1 MKIRCGFEWYVQIDS
16 GKLFCGCRPI
26 IHEEERSDSKISRV
40 LTPSFGESG
49 RIDISAAFEGKTP
62 KNVLYE
68 VFNDTDCLV
77 DLDEEPP
84 HDIDSGALEVALQMC
99 SAMGCTVFDPL
110 IFMRKVIVDGSNTSG
125 FQRTA
130 LVGIEGGFSANDKKV
145 SIESISL
152 EEDSARIA
160 APKDGKT
167 TYRID
172 RLGIPLVEIA
182 TGIIETDE
190 KEAKEIAM
198 AFGRLTRLF
207 NVRRGIG
214 TIRQDVNLSIEGG
227 SRVELKGFQ
236 NIREMDKVIT
246 NEAVRQSSLLKL
258 SSDKKYLLE
267 SLDRIEGKDLTGLF
281 NVTDS
286 DIIKRAVSSG
296 KILLGFRLDGFSGVF
311 GTELSENKRFGTE
324 VSDYLR
330 VNDMSG
336 IIHSDELPAYGIS
349 DKEKKA
355 VYDALGCSEEDAFL
369 FSICLPEQEG
379 SIAESLKTRI
389 RDLLKG
395 VPSEVRTVEKDNS
408 TRFLRPIG
416 GRDRMYVETDLPV
429 IAIDKKV
436 MERSKAYSGFSAESL
451 MKEYNINEN
460 TLDLLISTKKL
471 GRALELNR
479 ENKVHFNVLTGVMV
493 DDYRYI
499 KRKFG
504 FDLKDEQIESVLIKI
519 ASGEIAKDA
528 SRFIFEKLATGGGNS
543 VDGIISAYSLRK
555 KTKKELTSE
564 IKKLVSSINFSRY
577 DTLIT
582 NLRDRLG
589 FSFDAGEAYAIA
601 MGLLEKK

>member
-1 MKIRCGFEWYVQIDS
+1 MKIRCGFEWHVQIDS

-214 TIRQDVNLSIEGG
+214 TIRQDVNLSIE
-227 SRVELKGFQ
+227 
-236 NIREMDKVIT
+236 
-246 NEAVRQSSLLKL
+246 
-258 SSDKKYLLE
+258 
-267 SLDRIEGKDLTGLF
+267 
-281 NVTDS
+281 
-286 DIIKRAVSSG
+286 
-296 KILLGFRLDGFSGVF
+296 
-311 GTELSENKRFGTE
+311 
-324 VSDYLR
+324 
-330 VNDMSG
+330 
-336 IIHSDELPAYGIS
+336 
-349 DKEKKA
+349 A
-355 VYDALGCSEEDAFL
+355 VY
-369 FSICLPEQEG
+369 
-379 SIAESLKTRI
+379 
-389 RDLLKG
+389 
-395 VPSEVRTVEKDNS
+395 
-408 TRFLRPIG
+408 
-416 GRDRMYVETDLPV
+416 
-429 IAIDKKV
+429 
-436 MERSKAYSGFSAESL
+436 
-451 MKEYNINEN
+451 IN
-460 TLDLLISTKKL
+460 
-471 GRALELNR
+471 
-479 ENKVHFNVLTGVMV
+479 V
-493 DDYRYI
+493 
-499 KRKFG
+499 
-504 FDLKDEQIESVLIKI
+504 
-519 ASGEIAKDA
+519 
-528 SRFIFEKLATGGGNS
+528 FE
-543 VDGIISAYSLRK
+543 
-555 KTKKELTSE
+555 
-564 IKKLVSSINFSRY
+564 F
-577 DTLIT
+577 
-582 NLRDRLG
+582 
-589 FSFDAGEAYAIA
+589 
-601 MGLLEKK
+601 